1 MPSIRS
7 GFGSDF
13 VLKNG
18 KIGIGSETPTNIL
31 DFDGAIKG
39 NFSIAG
45 VATLT
50 SYGGFVAQNQHINKA
65 STIGF
70 GTVGL
75 QTAGAAIGVGAT
87 HVANQYYET
96 ETGFTDLGGVHHG
109 DDQYYNTLSED
120 LVIDEGQILNI
131 TSIDMV
137 GFTTIGEY
145 DPHSHQSHVCLGAL
159 EEVSVTNHFSVPC
172 GGSNDRKDSPI
183 EGTVRFND
191 DLNTLEFFNGNE
203 WKQFTY
209 NQGQSGRAVVFG
221 GLVSGDVTV
230 VKTIG
235 YWNIHTLGNAQHFGE
250 ATLLTRMNAGCSNGS
265 RGLFAG
271 AFPANQETIEY
282 VTIPSEGNSIDFGDL
297 SGDRGDVQMGSAS
310 SSTRGIWAGGAQ
322 EENIIDYVEMATLG
336 DALDFGDLTQ
346 GRRNLGGFSSP
357 TRGVFSSGGE
367 TPSFKNNNDY
377 ITIASKG
384 NAILWNEIVRSGL
397 SGNCAS
403 NQIRGVFAG
412 GYNTVDIIKSMDY
425 VTIASLGNTIEFGDL
440 SVGRNGASAA
450 STQTRVA
457 FAGGFTTFPSSTSSV
472 AISMEYIE
480 IASMGNAIDFG
491 DYLTTIAQAGATSDS
506 HGGLGGF

>member
-1 MPSIRS
+1 MANIRRE
-7 GFGSDF
+7 FGDDLT
-13 VLKNG
+13 LKNG
-18 KIGIGSETPTNIL
+18 KLGINTITAQEKVDVVGVV
-31 DFDGAIKG
+31 KG
-39 NFSIAG
+39 QDLYATG
-45 VATLT
+45 VSSLT
-50 SYGGFVAQNQHINKA
+50 AYEGFLRADNQI
-65 STIGF
+65 
-70 GTVGL
+70 V
-75 QTAGAAIGVGAT
+75 
-87 HVANQYYET
+87 E
-96 ETGFTDLGGVHHG
+96 
-109 DDQYYNTLSED
+109 NT
-120 LVIDEGQILNI
+120 
-131 TSIDMV
+131 
-137 GFTTIGEY
+137 
-145 DPHSHQSHVCLGAL
+145 
-159 EEVSVTNHFSVPC
+159 
-172 GGSNDRKDSPI
+172 
-183 EGTVRFND
+183 
-191 DLNTLEFFNGNE
+191 TLEFGQGLKSSLSGEIIVGTGVTVTIGVVGLGTTSVGVGTHTIQNNIDTTDINLAGGSQIECLKVFNTFTPPSGGTNERPYAPKPGELYYNYDFKTIEFFDGNG
-203 WKQFTY
+203 WRQVDNTTR
-209 NQGQSGRAVVFG
+209 SGRAVSFG
-221 GLVSGDVTV
+221 GLVNPSVTV

-235 YWNIHTLGNAQHFGE
+235 YWNIHTLGNAQNFGE
-250 ATLLTRMNAGCSNGS
+250 ATLNTRMSAGCSNGS

-297 SGDRGDVQMGSAS
+297 SEDRGDVQMGSAS
-310 SSTRGIWAGGAQ
+310 SSTRGIWAGGSQ

-367 TPSFKNNNDY
+367 SPSFKNNNDY

-412 GYNTVDIIKSMDY
+412 GYNTVDTIKSMDY

-440 SVGRNGASAA
+440 SIGRHGAAAA

-457 FAGGFTTFPSSTSSV
+457 FAGGFTTFPASSSSV

-480 IASMGNAIDFG
+480 IASTGNALDFG

>member
-1 MPSIRS
+1 MANIRRGYS
-7 GFGSDF
+7 DDF

-18 KIGIGSETPTNIL
+18 RSGINTTEPQQNLDVAGVVKGQDLKVTGISSFTAYEGFLRADHQIAENTTLSFDQGPSASLSGEIIVGTGVTVTIASVGLGTTMVGNGSGTIENTIDTTDITTAGGSQIDALKVYNTFTPPNGGTNERPYAPKPGELYYNYDFKTIEF
-31 DFDGAIKG
+31 FDG
-39 NFSIAG
+39 
-45 VATLT
+45 
-50 SYGGFVAQNQHINKA
+50 YGWRQV
-65 STIGF
+65 
-70 GTVGL
+70 
-75 QTAGAAIGVGAT
+75 
-87 HVANQYYET
+87 
-96 ETGFTDLGGVHHG
+96 D
-109 DDQYYNTLSED
+109 NT
-120 LVIDEGQILNI
+120 
-131 TSIDMV
+131 T
-137 GFTTIGEY
+137 
-145 DPHSHQSHVCLGAL
+145 
-159 EEVSVTNHFSVPC
+159 
-172 GGSNDRKDSPI
+172 R
-183 EGTVRFND
+183 
-191 DLNTLEFFNGNE
+191 
-203 WKQFTY
+203 
-209 NQGQSGRAVVFG
+209 SGRAVVFG
-221 GLVSGDVTV
+221 GLVSPSVTV

-235 YWNIHTLGNAQHFGE
+235 YWNIHTLGNAQNFGE
-250 ATLLTRMNAGCSNGS
+250 ATLNTRMNAACSNGS

-297 SGDRGDVQMGSAS
+297 SGDRNDVQMGSAS
-310 SSTRGIWAGGAQ
+310 SSTRGIWAGGSQ

-403 NQIRGVFAG
+403 NQTRGVFAG
-412 GYNTVDIIKSMDY
+412 GYNTVGIIKHIDY

-450 STQTRVA
+450 STQTRVV
-457 FAGGFTTFPSSTSSV
+457 FAGGFTTFPSATDSV
-472 AISMEYIE
+472 ANSMEYIE
-480 IASMGNAIDFG
+480 IASAGNAIDFG
-491 DYLTTIAQAGATSDS
+491 DYLTTIAQAAATSDS